1 MLRHYEMFVQT
12 ATHGVRESTINI
24 MDIIYYHTF
33 GDYRMVLVGNKIEFQ
48 YRTLKLED
56 EGQPEKGNVGN
67 KSQYKGNPVAISNV
81 VERAD
86 TPGINYVYAPGPSY
100 NVTEVEWMKQELNKG
115 SSGLRLMLPS
125 IGTLM
130 MSTYGYGNI
139 NVALASFIKISLIKL
154 SGILREENED
164 ADILRYMVDAIKADS
179 RWGSVRA
186 SVEVDNTLED
196 TLRDSAAGRQRE
208 ESIKHF
214 TDQLIESTTSR
225 FTLGSE
231 VRISPS
237 ASFSSED
244 EEKINDV
251 VDPEIDDFE
260 QILYEVAGVQ
270 TAGNTHTYRLQHE
283 GTAIDLEFTQ
293 KQLLPSGEEEARLLE
308 KQKKGFVAIPA
319 PHKRVFYSIII
330 DQMFAL
336 QAYLF
341 TIKMKN
347 KLNFGYMSPVFMPQK
362 SSEFSAKRFPE
373 MYSPNL
379 PTRPAKKDYLK
390 GKPKENDSFLFQLL
404 QHRNMFTQM
413 ILGTQRRLA
422 MDTRVFDEFYKED
435 LTLKEIKWLATALSD
450 EGKVL
455 VAEPDKSDP
464 LAQLVYK
471 MPGTAD
477 PSIQVTAQADRR
489 TVFYKIDI
497 PMLKEV
503 IVEYVKVFNDF
514 TIKSAFALQSS
525 EAVPK
530 VNSIAQALWTSLKKR
545 SVNILE
551 NNEAIPHEFF
561 NSLFEAVR
569 RAAEETDTGFDLYPP
584 NWSDSNVLTQLT
596 VDPSQLNTILTPEE
610 YQSYLND
617 YIEYLYT
624 RYASRAGIAAAVTT
638 AIETYRINAA
648 MGFEEIRDDFFKML
662 TEHEK
667 KKQLK
672 ATTLVFRAYS
682 IVIAIM
688 RGQLGIP
695 LSFRDEAI
703 AEGHESAALREQLRG
718 RPYGERG
725 IAAVPPEHPLF
736 TVLNQRGESNAE
748 EAVEAEL
755 EEAEAPVEEV
765 IVETPEEAPEEEH
778 VYIDNPIDQ
787 LLDLVRD
794 ESDAPEWWS
803 P

>member
-1 MLRHYEMFVQT
+1 
-12 ATHGVRESTINI
+12 
-24 MDIIYYHTF
+24 
-33 GDYRMVLVGNKIEFQ
+33 
-48 YRTLKLED
+48 
-56 EGQPEKGNVGN
+56 
-67 KSQYKGNPVAISNV
+67 
-81 VERAD
+81 
-86 TPGINYVYAPGPSY
+86 
-100 NVTEVEWMKQELNKG
+100 
-115 SSGLRLMLPS
+115 
-125 IGTLM
+125 
-130 MSTYGYGNI
+130 
-139 NVALASFIKISLIKL
+139 
-154 SGILREENED
+154 
-164 ADILRYMVDAIKADS
+164 
-179 RWGSVRA
+179 
-186 SVEVDNTLED
+186 
-196 TLRDSAAGRQRE
+196 
-208 ESIKHF
+208 
-214 TDQLIESTTSR
+214 
-225 FTLGSE
+225 
-231 VRISPS
+231 
-237 ASFSSED
+237 
-244 EEKINDV
+244 
-251 VDPEIDDFE
+251 
-260 QILYEVAGVQ
+260 
-270 TAGNTHTYRLQHE
+270 
-283 GTAIDLEFTQ
+283 
-293 KQLLPSGEEEARLLE
+293 
-308 KQKKGFVAIPA
+308 
-319 PHKRVFYSIII
+319 
-330 DQMFAL
+330 MFAL

-341 TIKMKN
+341 TIKMKD

-477 PSIQVTAQADRR
+477 QSIQVTAQADRR

-672 ATTLVFRAYS
+672 ATTLVFKAYS

-736 TVLNQRGESNAE
+736 TVLNQRGAPPPPGGPV
-748 EAVEAEL
+748 APPPPGAPPVAPPPPG
-755 EEAEAPVEEV
+755 APVAPPPPGAPV
-765 IVETPEEAPEEEH
+765 APGPTVGPITPITP
-778 VYIDNPIDQ
+778 P
-787 LLDLVRD
+787 LPGPPLPRD
-794 ESDAPEWWS
+794 TSGDITMTYDEYLTQAADPSGIPGWWT
-803 P
+803 